1 MSVYHIVFRLLIVDF
16 VEYQSIKSRRRGLKL
31 TYYMAWRHDRA
42 VTAYKGT
49 ETDVLYAGVE
59 MQHVLT
65 LILMI
70 IVI

>member
-1 MSVYHIVFRLLIVDF
+1 
-16 VEYQSIKSRRRGLKL
+16 
-31 TYYMAWRHDRA
+31 MAWRHDRA
-42 VTAYKGT
+42 VTADKGT